1 MKEWIEKKNVRVPL
15 SCLCIVAV
23 IAGAIFGATDPSLGL
38 DNEVL
43 DRALSALF
51 GAFVLGSASIV
62 VVILPV
68 SFLISLLQDIKQR
81 LKSRAAK
88 KEAYFMIEAGR
99 IFNRERFEEI
109 SEILSEPG
117 YGSSETRLLL
127 RHLQELEQ
135 NENHIKK
142 VP

>member
-1 MKEWIEKKNVRVPL
+1 MKLWIDKKVVTVPL
-15 SCLCIVAV
+15 ACLLFSAV
-23 IAGAIFGATDPSLGL
+23 IAGAIFGADLVLWNESPS
-38 DNEVL
+38 VL

-51 GAFVLGSASIV
+51 GAFVLGSAFAVATI
-62 VVILPV
+62 PV
-68 SFLISLLQDIKQR
+68 LLLIALVQDIKQR

-88 KEAYFMIEAGR
+88 KDAYFMIEDGR

-127 RHLQELEQ
+127 RHLHELEQ
-135 NENHIKK
+135 NSNSKRA
-142 VP
+142 